1 MKFEYKKSL
10 GQNFLKDKN
19 IINKIASSINPTK
32 EDLIIEI
39 GPGAG
44 ALTKKLVKKES
55 DIICF
60 EIDTRLKDTLESIDK
75 NKLKIVFEDFLTV
88 DINKYIDEKKYKNLY
103 FVGNLPYYITT
114 AIINKIVKESNPYE
128 IVIMIQKEVADRF
141 NAKPGTKDYS
151 SISVFLQY
159 NFDIERICNVSKNC
173 FEPSPKVD
181 SSVIKLKRNK
191 KIQASNEEQ
200 FYKLIK
206 DSFTQKRK
214 NLRNNLKG
222 SDQDKNETILKKYN
236 KDLTARAEQLS
247 IEEFID
253 ISNNIWNYKWQIK

>member
-1 MKFEYKKSL
+1 MKFDYKKSL

-19 IINKIASSINPTK
+19 IIKKIADSINPTE

-44 ALTKKLVKKES
+44 ALTKELVKKKSEV
-55 DIICF
+55 ICF
-60 EIDTRLKDTLESIDK
+60 EIDTRLKEILEQINSE
-75 NKLKIVFEDFLTV
+75 KLTIIYKDFLS
-88 DINKYIDEKKYKNLY
+88 IKIKEYIDQNKYKNLY

-128 IVIMIQKEVADRF
+128 ITIMVQKEVADRF
-141 NAKPGTKDYS
+141 SAKPETKDYS
-151 SISVFLQY
+151 SISIFLQY
-159 NFDIERICNVSKNC
+159 NFDIERVCNVSKTC
-173 FEPSPKVD
+173 FEPVPKVD
-181 SSVIKLKRNK
+181 SSVIKFKRNK
-191 KIQASNEEQ
+191 KISANDEEK

-214 NLRNNLKG
+214 NLKNNLKG
-222 SDQDKNETILKKYN
+222 YDLNKIQMILKKYD

-253 ISNNIWNYKWQIK
+253 ISNNI

>member
-1 MKFEYKKSL
+1 MKFDYKKSL

-19 IINKIASSINPTK
+19 IIKKIADSINPTE

-44 ALTKKLVKKES
+44 ALTKELVKKKSEV
-55 DIICF
+55 ICF
-60 EIDTRLKDTLESIDK
+60 EIDTRLKEILEQINSE
-75 NKLKIVFEDFLTV
+75 KLTIIYKDFLSIK
-88 DINKYIDEKKYKNLY
+88 INEYINQNKYKNLY

-128 IVIMIQKEVADRF
+128 ITIMVQKEVADRF
-141 NAKPGTKDYS
+141 SAKPGTKEYS
-151 SISVFLQY
+151 SISIFLQY
-159 NFDIERICNVSKNC
+159 NFDIERVCNVSKTC
-173 FEPSPKVD
+173 FEPVPKVD
-181 SSVIKLKRNK
+181 SSVIKFKRNK
-191 KIQASNEEQ
+191 KISANDEEK

-214 NLRNNLKG
+214 NLKNNLKG
-222 SDQDKNETILKKYN
+222 YDLNKIQMILKKYD

-253 ISNNIWNYKWQIK
+253 ISNNI

>member
-1 MKFEYKKSL
+1 MKFDYKKSL

-19 IINKIASSINPTK
+19 IIKKIADSINPTE

-44 ALTKKLVKKES
+44 ALTKELVKKKSEV
-55 DIICF
+55 ICF
-60 EIDTRLKDTLESIDK
+60 EIDTRLKEILEQINSE
-75 NKLKIVFEDFLTV
+75 KLTIIFKDFLSIK
-88 DINKYIDEKKYKNLY
+88 INEYIDQNKYKNLY

-128 IVIMIQKEVADRF
+128 ITIMVQKEVADRF
-141 NAKPGTKDYS
+141 SAKPGTKDYS
-151 SISVFLQY
+151 SISIFLQY
-159 NFDIERICNVSKNC
+159 NFDIERVCNVSKTC
-173 FEPSPKVD
+173 FEPVPKVD
-181 SSVIKLKRNK
+181 SSVIKFRRNK
-191 KIQASNEEQ
+191 KISANDEEK

-222 SDQDKNETILKKYN
+222 YDLNKIQAILKKYD

-247 IEEFID
+247 IEEFVD
-253 ISNNIWNYKWQIK
+253 ISNNI

>member
-1 MKFEYKKSL
+1 MKFDYKKSL

-19 IINKIASSINPTK
+19 IIKKIADSINPTE

-44 ALTKKLVKKES
+44 ALTKELVKKKSEV
-55 DIICF
+55 ICF
-60 EIDTRLKDTLESIDK
+60 EIDTRLKEILEQINSE
-75 NKLKIVFEDFLTV
+75 KLTIIFKDFLSIK
-88 DINKYIDEKKYKNLY
+88 INEYIDQNKYKNLY

-128 IVIMIQKEVADRF
+128 ITIMVQKEVADRF
-141 NAKPGTKDYS
+141 SAKPGTKDYS
-151 SISVFLQY
+151 SISIFLQY
-159 NFDIERICNVSKNC
+159 NFDIERVCNVSKTC
-173 FEPSPKVD
+173 FEPVPKVD
-181 SSVIKLKRNK
+181 SSVIKFKRNK
-191 KIQASNEEQ
+191 KISANDEEK

-214 NLRNNLKG
+214 NLRNNLKRY
-222 SDQDKNETILKKYN
+222 DLNKIQAILKKYD

-247 IEEFID
+247 IEEFVD
-253 ISNNIWNYKWQIK
+253 ISNNI

>member
-1 MKFEYKKSL
+1 MKFDYKKSL

-19 IINKIASSINPTK
+19 IIKKIADSINPTE

-44 ALTKKLVKKES
+44 ALTKELVKKKSEV
-55 DIICF
+55 ICF
-60 EIDTRLKDTLESIDK
+60 EIDTRLKEILEQINSE
-75 NKLKIVFEDFLTV
+75 KLTIIFKDFLSIK
-88 DINKYIDEKKYKNLY
+88 INEYIDQNKYKNLY

-128 IVIMIQKEVADRF
+128 ITIMVQKEVADRF
-141 NAKPGTKDYS
+141 SAKPGTKDYS
-151 SISVFLQY
+151 SISIFLQY
-159 NFDIERICNVSKNC
+159 NFDIERVCNVSKTC
-173 FEPSPKVD
+173 FEPVPKVD
-181 SSVIKLKRNK
+181 SSVIKFKRNK
-191 KIQASNEEQ
+191 KISANDEEK

-222 SDQDKNETILKKYN
+222 YDLNKIQSILKKYD

-247 IEEFID
+247 IEEFVD
-253 ISNNIWNYKWQIK
+253 ISNNI

>member
-1 MKFEYKKSL
+1 MKFDYKKSL

-19 IINKIASSINPTK
+19 IINKIADSINPTK

-44 ALTKKLVKKES
+44 ALTKELVKKES
-55 DIICF
+55 DVICF
-60 EIDTRLKDTLESIDK
+60 EIDTRLKEILEKIDN
-75 NKLKIVFEDFLTV
+75 NKLTVVFKDFLS
-88 DINKYIDEKKYKNLY
+88 ININDYIDQTKYKNLY

-128 IVIMIQKEVADRF
+128 ITIMVQKEVADRF
-141 NAKPGTKDYS
+141 SAKPGTKDYS

-159 NFDIERICNVSKNC
+159 NFDIERVCNVSKTC
-173 FEPSPKVD
+173 FEPVPKVD
-181 SSVIKLKRNK
+181 SSVIKFKKNK
-191 KIQASNEEQ
+191 KIKANNEEK

-222 SDQDKNETILKKYN
+222 YDLNKIETILQKYN
-236 KDLTARAEQLS
+236 KDLTTRAEQLS

-253 ISNNIWNYKWQIK
+253 ISNNI

>member
-1 MKFEYKKSL
+1 MKFDYKKSL

-19 IINKIASSINPTK
+19 IIKKIADSINPTE

-44 ALTKKLVKKES
+44 ALTKELVKKKSEV
-55 DIICF
+55 ICF
-60 EIDTRLKDTLESIDK
+60 EIDTRLKEILEEINSE
-75 NKLKIVFEDFLTV
+75 KLTIIFKDFLSIK
-88 DINKYIDEKKYKNLY
+88 INEYIDQNKYKNLY

-128 IVIMIQKEVADRF
+128 ITIMVQKEVADRF
-141 NAKPGTKDYS
+141 SAKPGTKDYS
-151 SISVFLQY
+151 SISIFLQY
-159 NFDIERICNVSKNC
+159 NFDIERVCNVSKTC
-173 FEPSPKVD
+173 FEPVPKVD
-181 SSVIKLKRNK
+181 SSVIKFKRNK
-191 KIQASNEEQ
+191 KISANDEEK

-222 SDQDKNETILKKYN
+222 YDLNKIQMILKKYD

-247 IEEFID
+247 IEEFVD
-253 ISNNIWNYKWQIK
+253 ISNNI